1 MQVRIPSGRTH
12 PLMEA
17 DPHRVLTSGIGR
29 LISAALYERLAT
41 HPQSETKPDA
51 RQTRALCRIL
61 MHHPVIVGTG
71 PNV

>member
-12 PLMEA
+12 LLMEA

-29 LISAALYERLAT
+29 LIPAALYERLAT
-41 HPQSETKPDA
+41 TPQSETE
-51 RQTRALCRIL
+51 
-61 MHHPVIVGTG
+61 